1 MDGIVGLQALVLDLD
16 AVTFVDSQGSAKL
29 AEIDELLSGGGV
41 RIHLSAVKPQ
51 VRAILDADGL
61 LDLLGVDRV
70 HPDVRAAVE
79 AELA

>member
-1 MDGIVGLQALVLDLD
+1 MPV
-16 AVTFVDSQGSAKL
+16 
-29 AEIDELLSGGGV
+29 SGGSV
-41 RIHLSAVKPQ
+41 RLHLSAVKPQ

-70 HPDVRAAVE
+70 HADVRAAVE